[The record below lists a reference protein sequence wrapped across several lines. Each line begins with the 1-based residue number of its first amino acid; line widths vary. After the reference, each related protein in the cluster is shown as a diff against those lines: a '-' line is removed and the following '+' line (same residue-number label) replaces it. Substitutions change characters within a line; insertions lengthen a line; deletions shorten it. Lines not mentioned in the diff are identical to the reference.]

1 MFSKLFNYLKV
12 EKFAHIY
19 LTTLDNLIQLNM
31 NPENARIPMNLIR
44 ENVQPIKTTMKMKNV
59 IITSLIL
66 ALVLSSCADKNQ
78 APTAPPPPVLPVLA
92 ITSANTTTDAEYP
105 AAIQGTVD
113 VEIRPQV
120 SGNLDRIFV
129 DEGAYV
135 SKGQTLFKIN
145 ERPFREQL
153 NNALASL
160 HAAEAALINAN
171 LEVDKLTPLVQN
183 KVVSDYQLKTAKASQ
198 KIAAANIEQA
208 KAMVG
213 SAKINLGYTNV
224 TAPVSGYIGRLP
236 KKQGSLVSASDV
248 EALTT
253 LSDVHEVFAYFSLSE
268 TDFINFKTQY
278 AGSSLGDKIKKLPPV
293 TLILADNNAYPQTGK
308 IDMVDGQFDKT
319 TGAITIRATF
329 PNANGTL
336 RSGNTGRIRLGLN
349 HDDAILVP
357 QAATVEMQDKV
368 FVFTVGKDNKV
379 TKMPIS
385 IVGKSG
391 TNYLIK
397 EGVKTGDQIVLSG
410 IDKLQDGQ
418 AIQPEKSTKVAEVT
432 NKK

>member
-1 MFSKLFNYLKV
+1 
-12 EKFAHIY
+12 
-19 LTTLDNLIQLNM
+19 M
-31 NPENARIPMNLIR
+31 NPENVRISQFFKR
-44 ENVQPIKTTMKMKNV
+44 NVQPIKTNMKMKNV
-59 IITSLIL
+59 IITSFIL
-66 ALVLSSCADKNQ
+66 ALVVSSCADKNQ

-120 SGNLDRIFV
+120 SGNLERVLV
-129 DEGAYV
+129 DEGSYV

-236 KKQGSLVSASDV
+236 KKQGSLVSATDV
-248 EALTT
+248 EPLTT
-253 LSDVHEVFAYFSLSE
+253 LSDVHEVFAYFSLGE
-268 TDFINFKTQY
+268 TDFIHFKEQY
-278 AGSSLGDKIKKLPPV
+278 KGSSLGDKIKKLPPV

-308 IDMVDGQFDKT
+308 IDMIDGQFDKT

-336 RSGNTGRIRLGLN
+336 RSGNTGKIRLGLEHN
-349 HDDAILVP
+349 DAILVP

-379 TKMPIS
+379 TKMPIVV
-385 IVGKSG
+385 VGKSG

-432 NKK
+432 NQK

>member
-1 MFSKLFNYLKV
+1 MIKVWKFVLF
-12 EKFAHIY
+12 Y

-31 NPENARIPMNLIR
+31 NPENARMPKELIR

-59 IITSLIL
+59 ITSFIL

-92 ITSANTTTDAEYP
+92 ITSANTTTDNEYP
-105 AAIQGTVD
+105 ASIQGTVD

-120 SGNLDRIFV
+120 SGNLDRIYV

-236 KKQGSLVSASDV
+236 KKQGSLVSASDI
-248 EALTT
+248 EPLTT

-268 TDFINFKTQY
+268 TDFINFKSKY
-278 AGSSLGDKIKKLPPV
+278 AGNSLGDKIKKLPPV
-293 TLILADNNAYPQTGK
+293 NLILADNNDYPKTGK

-319 TGAITIRATF
+319 TGAITLRATF
-329 PNANGTL
+329 PNTNGTL

-357 QAATVEMQDKV
+357 QSATVEMQDKV

-379 TKMPIS
+379 TKMPITV
-385 IVGKSG
+385 VGKSG

-432 NKK
+432 NQK

>member
-1 MFSKLFNYLKV
+1 MN
-12 EKFAHIY
+12 
-19 LTTLDNLIQLNM
+19 IQ
-31 NPENARIPMNLIR
+31 NPSNKKIKN
-44 ENVQPIKTTMKMKNV
+44 ENVQQIKTNMKMKNV
-59 IITSLIL
+59 IITSFIL
-66 ALVLSSCADKNQ
+66 ALVLSSCADKSQ
-78 APTAPPPPVLPVLA
+78 APAAAPAPLLPVLA
-92 ITSANTTTDAEYP
+92 ITSENTTTDAEYP
-105 AAIQGTVD
+105 ASIQGTVD

-120 SGNLDRIFV
+120 SGNLDRVLV

-135 SKGQTLFKIN
+135 SKGQSLFKIN

-160 HAAEAALINAN
+160 HAAEAALINAQ

-208 KAMVG
+208 KAIVA

-236 KKQGSLVSASDV
+236 KKQGSLVSATDI

-253 LSDVHEVFAYFSLSE
+253 LSDVHEVYAYFSLGE
-268 TDFINFKTQY
+268 TDFINFKAQY
-278 AGSSLGDKIKKLPPV
+278 AGSSIGDKIKKLPPV
-293 TLILADNNAYPQTGK
+293 SLILADDNAYPQTGK
-308 IDMVDGQFDKT
+308 IDMVDGQFDKN
-319 TGAITIRATF
+319 TGAITLRATF

-336 RSGNTGRIRLGLN
+336 RSGNTGRIRLGLQ

-357 QAATVEMQDKV
+357 QSATIEMQDKV
-368 FVFTVGKDNKV
+368 FVFTVGKENKV
-379 TKMPIS
+379 TKMPITV
-385 IVGKSG
+385 IGKSG

-397 EGVKTGDQIVLSG
+397 DGVKTGDQIVLSG
-410 IDKLQDGQ
+410 IDKLQEGQ
-418 AIQPEKSTKVAEVT
+418 VIQPEKSTAKVAQII

>member
-1 MFSKLFNYLKV
+1 MNAQNIRISQ
-12 EKFAHIY
+12 
-19 LTTLDNLIQLNM
+19 NLN
-31 NPENARIPMNLIR
+31 NK
-44 ENVQPIKTTMKMKNV
+44 NVQQIKTNTKMKNV
-59 IITSLIL
+59 IITSFIL
-66 ALVLSSCADKNQ
+66 ALVLSSCADKSQ
-78 APTAPPPPVLPVLA
+78 APAAPAPPLLPVLA
-92 ITSANTTTDAEYP
+92 ITSENTTTDAEYP
-105 AAIQGTVD
+105 ASIQGTVD

-120 SGNLDRIFV
+120 SGNLERVYV

-160 HAAEAALINAN
+160 HAYEAALINAN

-183 KVVSDYQLKTAKASQ
+183 KVVSDYQLKTANASQ

-208 KAMVG
+208 RAMVG

-236 KKQGSLVSASDV
+236 KKQGSLVSATDL
-248 EALTT
+248 EPLTN
-253 LSDVHEVFAYFSLSE
+253 LSDVHEVYAYFSLGE
-268 TDFINFKTQY
+268 TDFINFKAQY
-278 AGSSLGDKIKKLPPV
+278 AGNSLGDKLKKLPPV
-293 TLILADNNAYPQTGK
+293 TLVLADNNAYPQTGK

-319 TGAITIRATF
+319 TGAITLRATF
-329 PNANGTL
+329 PNTGGTL
-336 RSGNTGRIRLGLN
+336 RSGNTGKIRLGLQ
-349 HDDAILVP
+349 HDDAVLVP
-357 QAATVEMQDKV
+357 QSATVEMQDKV
-368 FVFTVGKDNKV
+368 FVFTVNKENKV
-379 TKMPIS
+379 TKMPITVS
-385 IVGKSG
+385 GKSG

-397 EGVKTGDQIVLSG
+397 DGVKSGDQIVLSG

-418 AIQPEKSTKVAEVT
+418 VIQPEKSSPAKVAQII

>member
-1 MFSKLFNYLKV
+1 
-12 EKFAHIY
+12 
-19 LTTLDNLIQLNM
+19 M
-31 NPENARIPMNLIR
+31 NSENARMLKILTQK
-44 ENVQPIKTTMKMKNV
+44 NVQQIKTNMKMKNV
-59 IITSLIL
+59 IITSFIL
-66 ALVLSSCADKNQ
+66 ALVLSSCADKSQ
-78 APTAPPPPVLPVLA
+78 APAPAAPLLPVA
-92 ITSANTTTDAEYP
+92 SIKMENTNTDTEYP
-105 AAIQGTVD
+105 ASIQGTVD

-120 SGNLDRIFV
+120 SGNLDRVLV

-135 SKGQTLFKIN
+135 SKGQSLFKIN

-160 HAAEAALINAN
+160 HAYEAALINAQ

-208 KAMVG
+208 IAMVE

-253 LSDVHEVFAYFSLSE
+253 LSDVHEVFVYFSLGE
-268 TDFINFKTQY
+268 TDFINFKSQY
-278 AGSSLGDKIKKLPPV
+278 AGNTLGDKIKHLPPV
-293 TLILADNNAYPQTGK
+293 SLILADNNAYPQTGK

-319 TGAITIRATF
+319 TGAITLRATF
-329 PNANGTL
+329 PNKNGTL
-336 RSGNTGRIRLGLN
+336 RSGNTGKIRLGIQHN
-349 HDDAILVP
+349 DAILVP
-357 QAATVEMQDKV
+357 QSATIEMQDKI
-368 FVFTVGKDNKV
+368 FVFTVSKDNKV
-379 TKMPIS
+379 TKTPITV
-385 IVGKSG
+385 IGKNG

-397 EGVKTGDQIVLSG
+397 DGVQSGDQIVLSG
-410 IDKLQDGQ
+410 IDKLQEGQ
-418 AIQPEKSTKVAEVT
+418 VIQPEKSTKVAEVI
-432 NKK
+432 NQK

>member
-1 MFSKLFNYLKV
+1 
-12 EKFAHIY
+12 
-19 LTTLDNLIQLNM
+19 
-31 NPENARIPMNLIR
+31 MNLKHTKNKNFKN
-44 ENVQPIKTTMKMKNV
+44 ENVQQIKTNMKMKNV
-59 IITSLIL
+59 IITSFIL
-66 ALVLSSCADKNQ
+66 ALVLSSCADKSQ
-78 APTAPPPPVLPVLA
+78 VPAPPPPPVLPVAA
-92 ITSANTTTDAEYP
+92 ITSENTTTDNEYP
-105 AAIQGTVD
+105 ASIQGTVD

-120 SGNLDRIFV
+120 SGNLDRVLV

-160 HAAEAALINAN
+160 HAAEAALINAQ

-208 KAMVG
+208 KAMVA

-236 KKQGSLVSASDV
+236 KKQGSLVSAIDV
-248 EALTT
+248 EPLTT
-253 LSDVHEVFAYFSLSE
+253 LSDVHEVFAYFSLGE
-268 TDFINFKTQY
+268 TDFINFKSQY
-278 AGSSLGDKIKKLPPV
+278 SGNSIGDKIKKLPPV
-293 TLILADNNAYPQTGK
+293 SLILADNNAYPQTGK

-319 TGAITIRATF
+319 TGAITLRATF

-336 RSGNTGRIRLGLN
+336 RSGNTGRIRLGLQ

-357 QAATVEMQDKV
+357 QSATIEMQDKV
-368 FVFTVGKDNKV
+368 FVFTVDKNNKV
-379 TKMPIS
+379 TKMPITV
-385 IVGKSG
+385 VGKSG

-397 EGVKTGDQIVLSG
+397 DGVKSGDQIVLSG
-410 IDKLQDGQ
+410 IDKLQEGQ
-418 AIQPEKSTKVAEVT
+418 VIQPEKAAKVAQIT

>member
-1 MFSKLFNYLKV
+1 
-12 EKFAHIY
+12 
-19 LTTLDNLIQLNM
+19 M
-31 NPENARIPMNLIR
+31 NPGNATVPTILQKQ
-44 ENVQPIKTTMKMKNV
+44 NVQQIKTNTKMKNV
-59 IITSLIL
+59 IITSFIL
-66 ALVLSSCADKNQ
+66 ALVLSSCADKSQ
-78 APTAPPPPVLPVLA
+78 APAAPAPPLLPVLA
-92 ITSANTTTDAEYP
+92 ITSENTTTDAEYP
-105 AAIQGTVD
+105 ASIQGTVD

-120 SGNLDRIFV
+120 SGNLERVYV

-160 HAAEAALINAN
+160 HAYEAALINAQ

-208 KAMVG
+208 RAMVG

-236 KKQGSLVSASDV
+236 KKQGSLVSATDV
-248 EALTT
+248 EPLTN
-253 LSDVHEVFAYFSLSE
+253 LSDVHEVFAYFSLGE
-268 TDFINFKTQY
+268 TDFINFKAQY
-278 AGSSLGDKIKKLPPV
+278 AGNSLGDKLKKLPPV
-293 TLILADNNAYPQTGK
+293 TLVLADNNAYPQTGK

-319 TGAITIRATF
+319 TGAITLRATF
-329 PNANGTL
+329 PNASGTL
-336 RSGNTGRIRLGLN
+336 RSGNTGKIRLGLQ
-349 HDDAILVP
+349 HDDAVLVP
-357 QAATVEMQDKV
+357 QSATVEMQDKV
-368 FVFTVGKDNKV
+368 FVFTVNKENKV
-379 TKMPIS
+379 TKMPITVS
-385 IVGKSG
+385 GKSG

-397 EGVKTGDQIVLSG
+397 DGVKSGDQIVLSG

-418 AIQPEKSTKVAEVT
+418 VIQPEKSSPAKVAQII

>member
-1 MFSKLFNYLKV
+1 
-12 EKFAHIY
+12 
-19 LTTLDNLIQLNM
+19 M
-31 NPENARIPMNLIR
+31 NPENSRIPQNLTR
-44 ENVQPIKTTMKMKNV
+44 ENVQPIKTIMKMKNV
-59 IITSLIL
+59 IITSFIL

-78 APTAPPPPVLPVLA
+78 APAAPAPPVLPVLA

-120 SGNLDRIFV
+120 SGNLERVYV

-153 NNALASL
+153 NNALANL
-160 HAAEAALINAN
+160 HAAEAALINAQ

-253 LSDVHEVFAYFSLSE
+253 LSDVHEVFAYFSLGE
-268 TDFINFKTQY
+268 TDFINFKAQY

-336 RSGNTGRIRLGLN
+336 RSGNTGKIRLGLQ

-379 TKMPIS
+379 TKMPITV
-385 IVGKSG
+385 VGKSG

-418 AIQPEKSTKVAEVT
+418 AIQPQKSASVAEVT

>member
-1 MFSKLFNYLKV
+1 
-12 EKFAHIY
+12 
-19 LTTLDNLIQLNM
+19 M
-31 NPENARIPMNLIR
+31 NPENARIPRIR
-44 ENVQPIKTTMKMKNV
+44 IKNVEPIKTNMKMKNV
-59 IITSLIL
+59 IITSFIL
-66 ALVLSSCADKNQ
+66 ALLLSSCADKNQ
-78 APTAPPPPVLPVLA
+78 APVAPPPILPVAA

-120 SGNLDRIFV
+120 SGNLDRVLV

-135 SKGQTLFKIN
+135 NKGQTLFKIN

-160 HAAEAALINAN
+160 HAAEAALINAQ

-208 KAMVG
+208 KAMVA
-213 SAKINLGYTNV
+213 SARINLGYTNV
-224 TAPVSGYIGRLP
+224 TAAVSGYIGRLP
-236 KKQGSLVSASDV
+236 KKQGSLVSAADI
-248 EALTT
+248 EPLTT

-268 TDFINFKTQY
+268 TDFINFKSQY

-293 TLILADNNAYPQTGK
+293 TLILADNNTYPQTGK

-319 TGAITIRATF
+319 TGAITLRATF
-329 PNANGTL
+329 PNKNGML
-336 RSGNTGRIRLGLN
+336 RSGNTGKVRLGLQ

-357 QAATVEMQDKV
+357 QSATVEMQDKV
-368 FVFTVGKDNKV
+368 FVFTVDRDNKV
-379 TKMPIS
+379 TKMPITV
-385 IVGKSG
+385 VGKSG

-418 AIQPEKSTKVAEVT
+418 AIQPEKSTKVAQVT

>member
-1 MFSKLFNYLKV
+1 
-12 EKFAHIY
+12 
-19 LTTLDNLIQLNM
+19 
-31 NPENARIPMNLIR
+31 
-44 ENVQPIKTTMKMKNV
+44 MKNV
-59 IITSLIL
+59 IITSFIL
-66 ALVLSSCADKNQ
+66 ALVLSGCGDKNQ
-78 APTAPPPPVLPVLA
+78 APTAPPPPILPVLA

-135 SKGQTLFKIN
+135 TKGQTLFKIN

-253 LSDVHEVFAYFSLSE
+253 LSDVHEVFAYFSLGE
-268 TDFINFKTQY
+268 TDFIHFKEQY

-293 TLILADNNAYPQTGK
+293 TLILADNSAYPKTGK

-329 PNANGTL
+329 PNANGIL

-357 QAATVEMQDKV
+357 QAATIEMQDKI

-379 TKMPIS
+379 TKMPITV
-385 IVGKSG
+385 VGKSG

-397 EGVKTGDQIVLSG
+397 DGVKSGDQIVISG

>member
-1 MFSKLFNYLKV
+1 
-12 EKFAHIY
+12 
-19 LTTLDNLIQLNM
+19 M
-31 NPENARIPMNLIR
+31 NPENARIPQIKR
-44 ENVQPIKTTMKMKNV
+44 ENVQPIKTNMKMKNL
-59 IITSLIL
+59 IITSFIL

-236 KKQGSLVSASDV
+236 KKQGSLVSAADL
-248 EALTT
+248 EPLTT
-253 LSDVHEVFAYFSLSE
+253 LSDVHEVYAYFSLGE
-268 TDFINFKTQY
+268 TDFINFKSQY

-336 RSGNTGRIRLGLN
+336 RSGNTGRIRLGLQ

-357 QAATVEMQDKV
+357 QAATIEMQDKV
-368 FVFTVGKDNKV
+368 FVFTVGKDNNV
-379 TKMPIS
+379 TKVPITV
-385 IVGKSG
+385 VGKSG

-397 EGVKTGDQIVLSG
+397 DGVKTGDQIVMSG

-418 AIQPEKSTKVAEVT
+418 AIQPEKAAKVAQVT

>member
-1 MFSKLFNYLKV
+1 LERFTV
-12 EKFAHIY
+12 WKFARFY

-31 NPENARIPMNLIR
+31 NPENARMPKNFIR

-59 IITSLIL
+59 IITSFIL

-105 AAIQGTVD
+105 ASIQGTVD

-120 SGNLDRIFV
+120 SGNLDRIYV

-145 ERPFREQL
+145 ERPYREQL

-236 KKQGSLVSASDV
+236 KKQGSLVSATDV

-253 LSDVHEVFAYFSLSE
+253 LSDVHEVFAYFSLGE
-268 TDFINFKTQY
+268 TDFINFKEQY
-278 AGSSLGDKIKKLPPV
+278 KGNSLGDKIKKLPPV

-336 RSGNTGRIRLGLN
+336 RSGNTGKIRLGLQ

-379 TKMPIS
+379 TKMPITV
-385 IVGKSG
+385 VGKSG

-432 NKK
+432 NQK